1 MTLDAFWKQDSR
13 YINQMLHRLMGK
25 KRLLGLKGE
34 IIGVAEVNRRQRR
47 HV

>member
-1 MTLDAFWKQDSR
+1 
-13 YINQMLHRLMGK
+13 MGK